1 MIFLI
6 CEVGTVTSHSKMNV
20 IFHWVKQQYFFHL
33 EIVGIILISI
43 VIVYLIGKPKAF

>member
-20 IFHWVKQQYFFHL
+20 IFH
-33 EIVGIILISI
+33 
-43 VIVYLIGKPKAF
+43 